1 MMRTTNGL
9 LVLLAS
15 LLLLPAHTARADT
28 DLRYNQVHLQA
39 QQSESVSND
48 TMHVSLSTYG
58 EARDPASLAMQL
70 NTDMEWALA
79 IARQNEGVTVSTG
92 GYQTYPVHRDNVL
105 KGWRGQQSLELEGKD
120 TRQIGELAG
129 QLQEKLQIKSIN
141 FSVSGEKRHAVE
153 NRLIDRALE
162 AFKQRARI
170 VGDNLKASG
179 YRIVD
184 INIST
189 SAQRPPVPYQA
200 RMMAAPMEAAAA
212 VAVEAGESDIVVS
225 VNGTVELQLP

>member
-1 MMRTTNGL
+1 MMTTKTGFFL
-9 LVLLAS
+9 LLTP
-15 LLLLPAHTARADT
+15 LLLLVHTALADT
-28 DLRYNQVHLQA
+28 EQRYNQVHLQA

-48 TMHVSLSTYG
+48 TMHASLSTYG
-58 EARDPASLAMQL
+58 EARDPAKLATQL

-79 IARQNEGVTVSTG
+79 IARQQDGVTVSSG

-105 KGWRGQQSLELEGKD
+105 KGWRGQQGLELEGKD
-120 TRQIGELAG
+120 TRQIGELLG
-129 QLQEKLQIKSIN
+129 RLQEKLQIKSIH
-141 FSVSGEKRHAVE
+141 FSVSGELRQAVE
-153 NRLIDRALE
+153 NRLIGRALE

-170 VGDNLKASG
+170 VADNLKASG

-189 SAQRPPVPYQA
+189 SAQRPPMPYQA
-200 RMMAAPMEAAAA
+200 RMMAAPMEAAAP

-225 VNGTVELQLP
+225 VNGTVELKLP

>member
-1 MMRTTNGL
+1 MRTTTGL

-15 LLLLPAHTARADT
+15 ALLLVLQTSRADT
-28 DLRYNQVHLQA
+28 ELRYNQVHLQS

-58 EARDPASLAMQL
+58 EARDPAKLATQI

-120 TRQIGELAG
+120 TLRIGELAG
-129 QLQEKLQIKSIN
+129 RLQEKLQVKSIH
-141 FSVSGEKRHAVE
+141 FSVSEEKRHAVE
-153 NRLIDRALE
+153 DRLIGRVLD

-170 VGDNLKASG
+170 VGDNLKAGG

-189 SAQRPPVPYQA
+189 TAQRPPVPYQA
-200 RMMAAPMEAAAA
+200 RMMAAPMEAAAP

-225 VNGTVELQLP
+225 VNGTIELQIP

>member
-1 MMRTTNGL
+1 MMRTRTGL
-9 LVLLAS
+9 SVLLAP
-15 LLLLPAHTARADT
+15 LLLLLLQSVRADT

-48 TMHVSLSTYG
+48 TMHASLSTYG
-58 EARDPASLAMQL
+58 EARDPAKLATQL

-79 IARQNEGVTVSTG
+79 IARQQEGVTVSSG

-105 KGWRGQQSLELEGKD
+105 KGWRGQQGLELEGKD
-120 TRQIGELAG
+120 TRQIGELLG
-129 QLQEKLQIKSIN
+129 RLQEKLQLKSIH
-141 FSVSGEKRHAVE
+141 FSVSGEQRQAVE
-153 NRLIDRALE
+153 NRLIGRALE

-170 VGDNLKASG
+170 VADNLEAGG

-189 SAQRPPVPYQA
+189 TAQRPPVPYQA
-200 RMMAAPMEAAAA
+200 RMMAAPMEAAAP
-212 VAVEAGESDIVVS
+212 VAVEAGESDIVVRI
-225 VNGTVELQLP
+225 NGTIELQIP

>member
-1 MMRTTNGL
+1 MMRATTG
-9 LVLLAS
+9 
-15 LLLLPAHTARADT
+15 LLLLLAPLLLLAHSARADT
-28 DLRYNQVHLQA
+28 DLHYNQIHLQA

-58 EARDPASLAMQL
+58 EARDPAKLATQI

-79 IARQNEGVTVSTG
+79 IARQQEGVTASSG

-105 KGWRGQQSLELEGKD
+105 KGWRGQQGLQLEGKD
-120 TRQIGELAG
+120 TRQIGELTG
-129 QLQEKLQIKSIN
+129 RLQEKLQVKSIH
-141 FSVSGEKRHAVE
+141 FSVSEDKRHAVE
-153 NRLIDRALE
+153 NRLIGRALD
-162 AFKQRARI
+162 AFKQRARL
-170 VGDNLKASG
+170 VGDNLKAGG

-189 SAQRPPVPYQA
+189 SAQHPPVPYQA
-200 RMMAAPMEAAAA
+200 RMMAAPMDAAAP

-225 VNGTVELQLP
+225 VNGTIELQTP